1 MFILKKEDLKILL
14 FFFFCISYRVRKFLL
29 YGDKEIEVLFLEFE
43 GL

>member
-14 FFFFCISYRVRKFLL
+14 FFFFLGYRDRKFIL
-29 YGDKEIEVLFLEFE
+29 YGDRGIEVLFLEFE

>member
-14 FFFFCISYRVRKFLL
+14 FFFFLGYRDRKFIL
-29 YGDKEIEVLFLEFE
+29 YGDRRIEVLFLEFE